1 MFMRSVVL
9 DFERQT
15 VGECDRPQ
23 PEGVSPAQV
32 LFRIHE
38 VGVCG
43 TDRDLAAFKMR
54 RPTQKVSSLVLGHE
68 ALGQVVRCGRDVHAL
83 SEGDWVVPTVRRG
96 CRPACSSC
104 ARGRPDLCTSFR
116 YTERGIVGADGYFT
130 EYAVDDA
137 SDLIRVPPSLLDFAI
152 LIEPMSVVEKAV
164 ARALAVR
171 QSDDA
176 SALVLGLG
184 PIGMLASLILKRR
197 GFAVRVSSAEPEDH
211 PRVGLLRSQGIGYSR
226 LLSGSASL
234 IVEAAGAADLALAAL
249 KCLAPCGVFV
259 TLGAQSAPGEF
270 SFIDLIVGNQTI
282 VGSVNASRESFAAAL
297 SDLAALDDRVLR
309 AMIRRFAFSDYRRT
323 LFELPAAEPKFVHV
337 IAD

>member
-1 MFMRSVVL
+1 MRSVVL
-9 DFERQT
+9 DFERHT
-15 VGECDRPQ
+15 VDECDRPQ
-23 PEGVSPAQV
+23 PEDVSPTQV

-54 RPTQKVSSLVLGHE
+54 FPAQNVSSLVLGHE
-68 ALGQVVRCGRDVHAL
+68 ALGQVVRCGRDVHGL

-96 CRPACSSC
+96 CFPPCPSC

-130 EYAVDDA
+130 EYAVDEA
-137 SDLIRVPPSLLDFAI
+137 SDLIRVPQSLLEFAI
-152 LIEPMSVVEKAV
+152 LVEPMSVVEKAV

-171 QSDDA
+171 QSDED

-184 PIGMLASLILKRR
+184 PIGVLASLVLKRR
-197 GFAVRVSSAEPEDH
+197 GFAVRVCSAEPEDH
-211 PRVGLLRSQGIGYSR
+211 PRVRLLRAQGIGYSR
-226 LLSGSASL
+226 RLCGKADL
-234 IVEAAGAADLALAAL
+234 IVEAAGSADFALAAL

-259 TLGAQSAPGEF
+259 ALGAQSAPGEF

-282 VGSVNASRESFAAAL
+282 VGSVNASRESFEAAL
-297 SDLAALDDRVLR
+297 SDLAAFDDRALS
-309 AMIRRFAFSDYRRT
+309 AMIRRFAFGDYRRT
-323 LFELPAAEPKFVHV
+323 LFGPSSAEPKFVHV